1 MLTRSIS
8 ACVFAVLATL
18 MSGTA
23 QAQTTSSDQHA
34 TTERAKA
41 FDAALAG
48 TWKSAPD
55 ELPLSTAFDESV
67 WGKNAKS
74 VRTVELQ
81 IDQSGHGTVTVTKKV
96 VDARGRTVAASTSI
110 ERATIAV
117 GGSQQVNPARIEHD
131 VNVQSAVRTY
141 PDEKDSKWDL
151 QGLRVQIATFPNDA
165 NTLEVRVEPPE
176 GSGSFWATL
185 RRASRQPSRSTSE
198 QQSRGRAKASHSAS

>member
-1 MLTRSIS
+1 MLKRSFS
-8 ACVFAVLATL
+8 ACVFTVLAML
-18 MSGTA
+18 SGTA
-23 QAQTTSSDQHA
+23 QAQTTSTDPHA
-34 TTERAKA
+34 TTERSKS
-41 FDAALAG
+41 FDGALAG
-48 TWKSAPD
+48 TWKSTPD

-81 IDQSGHGTVTVTKKV
+81 IDPSGRGTVVVTRKV
-96 VDARGRTVAASTSI
+96 VDARGRTVAASTSL

-117 GGSQQVNPARIEHD
+117 GGSHQVNPARLEHD

-141 PDEKDSKWDL
+141 PDEKDSKWDV

-185 RRASRQPSRSTSE
+185 RRAGRQPARSTSE
-198 QQSRGRAKASHSAS
+198 QQSSAKGRSAHPPS